1 MGINA
6 GAMSATASSGGGA
19 GGFGMASIGAQGI
32 SSVTSAISA
41 YYSAK
46 SQQSSLNYQADIE
59 AINAQQTEFAA
70 QQALLNGNTAAA
82 QISQRAGQVK
92 SGQRAAI
99 AANGIG
105 LDSANA
111 SEALTSTDI
120 AKEQDVNTAVANAV
134 RAAWGYR
141 TQETNQ
147 QNDALMK
154 RAGANSISP
163 FAAFSTSL
171 LGGAG
176 QVASSWYQ
184 FNKAGV
190 GQVDPGTAN
199 ILKTGVF

>member
-6 GAMSATASSGGGA
+6 GASGATAASGGGA
-19 GGFGMASIGAQGI
+19 GGFGIAGIGAQAIGGV
-32 SSVTSAISA
+32 SSAMSA

-46 SQQSSLNYQADIE
+46 MQQSNLNYQADIE
-59 AINAQQTEFAA
+59 DINTKQTELAA

-82 QISQRAGQVK
+82 QLSQRAGQIK
-92 SGQRAAI
+92 SGQRANM

-111 SEALTSTDI
+111 SEVLTSTDI
-120 AKEQDVNTAVANAV
+120 GKEQDVNTAVANAV

-147 QNDALMK
+147 KNDALMK
-154 RAGANSISP
+154 RAGASSISP
-163 FAAFSTSL
+163 GAAFATSL
-171 LGGAG
+171 LGSSG

-184 FNKAGV
+184 FNKAG
-190 GQVDPGTAN
+190 GLQVDPGTAN
-199 ILKTGVF
+199 IMKTGVF